1 MLIRLKKKT
10 QAGFT
15 LIELM
20 IVVAIIGILAA
31 VAIPAFMKYI
41 KKSKTAEAGQFL
53 KKMSDGARTYYQT
66 PEYKASTNRL
76 NPSAVAKQ
84 LPDSIATFE
93 GDSGCCAVSLTAG
106 STEKCNPQLGS
117 WDSTTGS
124 GTDELASWEAL
135 DFEMKDPHYFAYRFR
150 TNAAGDQYDAEAQ
163 GNLDCDGDPSLFALA
178 AEVIDGEI
186 TTAGDIVKTDPL
198 E

>member
-1 MLIRLKKKT
+1 MLNRLKKKS

-66 PEYKASTNRL
+66 PEYQASADRL

-84 LPDSIATFE
+84 LPDQVAAK
-93 GDSGCCAVSLTAG
+93 DADAACCAIAG
-106 STEKCNPQLGS
+106 SGGTEKCNPSLGG
-117 WDSTTGS
+117 WAVGAPNFAAN
-124 GTDELASWEAL
+124 GPSWEAL
-135 DFEMKDPHYFAYRFR
+135 DFEMKDPHYFAYSFPHDG
-150 TNAAGDQYDAEAQ
+150 TEYDAVAT
-163 GNLDCDGDPSLFALA
+163 GNLDCDDTFSLFELA
-178 AEVIDGEI
+178 GEVIDGEI
-186 TTAGDIVKTDPL
+186 TTAGDVVKTDPL